1 MKIAILGG
9 GLTGL
14 TAAYHLSKKG
24 HTVVVYEGAE
34 RLGGLAQG
42 FHREGWEWELER
54 TYHHIFNNDHE
65 ILNLAHEIGY
75 FGFKFKTPLTASLF
89 GEVNN
94 YRIFPV
100 DSPKDFL
107 LLPELSLIAKLRAGV
122 TLVFLKLSP
131 FLPFYEK
138 ITSSS
143 FLRMTMGNEVW
154 KVLWEQLFR
163 KKFGIFAEKIL
174 ASFIWARV
182 TKRTQSLGY
191 PDGGFQTFIDA
202 LAVKDKE
209 LGVAINK
216 SSIITEIHKTGNGY
230 EVVGKK
236 EGSDFCEAVDTIIST
251 LPYPT
256 TLKVMSDLLGEE
268 YCAKQRKRKY
278 LFAINLILKTDK
290 PLLNTAY
297 WLNVGAKDIPFMCV
311 VQHTNFVDK
320 KHYENKHI
328 AYIAWY
334 VEGSSDL
341 MKKNE
346 EEMLAF
352 VLPYLKN
359 MQPNLTAD
367 PEVVALIKAPYA
379 QPIFDAEFTT
389 IPRTFTTR
397 EKRILIAN
405 LDMTYPYD
413 RGTNYAVQLGKEVS
427 NYFLNQP

>member
-14 TAAYHLSKKG
+14 TAAYHLSQKG
-24 HTVVVYEGAE
+24 HTIDVYEGAE

-54 TYHHIFNNDHE
+54 TYHHIFSNDSS
-65 ILNLAHEIGY
+65 ILSLAREIGY
-75 FGFKFKTPLTASLF
+75 IGFRFSTPLTASLF

-107 LLPELSLIAKLRAGV
+107 LLPELSLLAKIRAGV

-131 FLPFYEK
+131 FLPYYEK
-138 ITSSS
+138 VTSSA
-143 FLRMTMGNEVW
+143 FLQMTMGKEVW

-163 KKFGIFAEKIL
+163 KKFGKFAEKIL

-182 TKRTQSLGY
+182 TKRTQNLGY

-202 LAVKDKE
+202 VADKDKE
-209 LGVAINK
+209 LGVSIHK
-216 SSIITEIHKTGNGY
+216 SSIITGITKKGTLY
-230 EVVGKK
+230 EVMGKK
-236 EGSDFCEAVDTIIST
+236 EGSDFCETVDAIIST

-256 TLKVMSDLLGEE
+256 TLKVMANLLGEE

-278 LFAINLILKTDK
+278 LFAINLILKSDS
-290 PLLNTAY
+290 PLLDKAY
-297 WLNVGAKDIPFMCV
+297 WLNVGAKDIPFMCM

-320 KHYENKHI
+320 SHYDDKHI
-328 AYIAWY
+328 TYVAWY
-334 VEGSSDL
+334 VDGASEL
-341 MKKNE
+341 LKKTE

-359 MQPNLTAD
+359 IQPRLTVA
-367 PEVVALIKAPYA
+367 PEVVALVKAPFA
-379 QPIFDAEFTT
+379 QPIFDEEFTT
-389 IPRTFTTR
+389 IPRTFSTR
-397 EKRILIAN
+397 QKNILIAN

-427 NYFLNQP
+427 NYFLNQL